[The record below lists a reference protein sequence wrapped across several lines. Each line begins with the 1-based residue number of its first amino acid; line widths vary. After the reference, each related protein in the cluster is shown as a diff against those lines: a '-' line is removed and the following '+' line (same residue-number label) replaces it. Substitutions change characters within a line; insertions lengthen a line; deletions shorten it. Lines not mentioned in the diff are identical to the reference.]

1 MWRAQGVKTVFE
13 KQVKG
18 NVFELEGD
26 KCQLQLP
33 ADDKKDMHLTMG
45 ILVIQGMVS
54 STFSLQLRVRDVK
67 NDQHR
72 VHLSTSVRF
81 LPFLRNNFKSNRWR
95 VMHAEASPPLIPCNT
110 VLRCLALTARCITR
124 ACPCPSSSAT
134 RG

>member
-18 NVFELEGD
+18 NVFELDGD

-45 ILVIQGMVS
+45 ILVIQGMVN

-72 VHLSTSVRF
+72 VHLSTSVRGLNAIF
-81 LPFLRNNFKSNRWR
+81 SLKLRIK
-95 VMHAEASPPLIPCNT
+95 L
-110 VLRCLALTARCITR
+110 LAPHSCCCFFAID
-124 ACPCPSSSAT
+124 SM
-134 RG
+134 